1 LTWNIQRPSTTAKAI
16 HGTAHD
22 TIHDT
27 IHDTKFIAI
36 GNLSHRVVWIINNE
50 MSRNELMA
58 AMELKNRDN
67 FQKTYIKPAVEDD
80 LIELTLPDKK
90 T

>member
-1 LTWNIQRPSTTAKAI
+1 LLPILVHTSEALFRKYSTTAKA
-16 HGTAHD
+16 
-22 TIHDT
+22 IHDT

-36 GNLSHRVVWIINNE
+36 GNLSPRVVWILNNE

-58 AMELKNRDN
+58 EMELKNRDN

>member
-1 LTWNIQRPSTTAKAI
+1 
-16 HGTAHD
+16 
-22 TIHDT
+22 
-27 IHDTKFIAI
+27 
-36 GNLSHRVVWIINNE
+36 
-50 MSRNELMA
+50 MSRDELMA
-58 AMELKNRDN
+58 ALELKNRDN